1 MGTVHQANH
10 NQIRD
15 VFFAENIKS
24 GGTATPVAGR
34 KSSRQGR
41 KVKREG
47 RKICGEGRNI
57 AARILERVCGRLQS
71 LLAKEKE
78 MYSGIHNLLLFLDLL
93 SKKPLLSERQF
104 LRIFFRFLY

>member
-1 MGTVHQANH
+1 MGTVHKANH

-71 LLAKEKE
+71 LLAKEKDDVKLRVIE
-78 MYSGIHNLLLFLDLL
+78 AGSKAIFPRRRKSVFLMT
-93 SKKPLLSERQF
+93 
-104 LRIFFRFLY
+104 